1 MRCGAVQWSGVEW
14 EVEVEAEVEVGAEV
28 EVEVV
33 PCVKRSLP

>member
-1 MRCGAVQWSGVEW
+1 MRCGAVQWSEVEW
-14 EVEVEAEVEVGAEV
+14 EVEVEVEVGAEV